1 MNQRPDPA
9 LAAAAACRVQMLVGV
24 ALDRG
29 RPVSVMGDLNGS
41 FMCINATGE
50 VLVESDLLAITVPE
64 WGSVETRV
72 KIKKI
77 SRAEYQQLDVEQR
90 LIVLEGGG
98 FGEAILVAYELG
110 G

>member
-9 LAAAAACRVQMLVGV
+9 AAAARKLQMLVGV

-29 RPVSVMGDLNGS
+29 RPVGVMGDLDGS
-41 FMCINATGE
+41 FICINTTDE
-50 VLVESDLLAITVPE
+50 VLNESDLLAIKVPE

-77 SRAEYQQLDVEQR
+77 SRAEYQRSDVEQC
-90 LIVLEGGG
+90 LIVLEGGERG
-98 FGEAILVAYELG
+98 QPILVAYELG